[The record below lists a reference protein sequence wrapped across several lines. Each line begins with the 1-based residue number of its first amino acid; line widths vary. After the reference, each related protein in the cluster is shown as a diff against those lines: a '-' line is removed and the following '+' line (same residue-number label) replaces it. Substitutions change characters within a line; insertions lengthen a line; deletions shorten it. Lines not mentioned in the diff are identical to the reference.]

1 MLFLIALILAIC
13 FALFLGKP
21 LKKCPIAFYAA
32 AVIISAAVAIFNF
45 RGVPAFVSNYIIAL
59 FSRGAFAAGL
69 WAVIMWTGA
78 LPNGSKAIKKLMPI
92 RGELSIFAA
101 LLTLGHNIG
110 FGKTYFVRMFIAPSS
125 MSAGQIAAGIIS
137 IIMLAIMLPL
147 TVMSF
152 PNVRKKMK
160 PKTWKKIQRSAYV
173 FYALIYVHVLILS
186 VPFAIAGRS
195 GYLLNVAVY
204 SVVFICYAVCR
215 VRKQIILKK
224 KPKTKATL
232 NFCSSG
238 AAVILCAM
246 MIAFAVP
253 KTSSASSG
261 NISEKTQSSHTEIPQ
276 SSSEVSSSSS
286 AKIETP
292 KSSETVLASVPEAS
306 SAASDT
312 VSGSSESSVTP
323 APPAESKLQ
332 PTESEKPAPEPNYI
346 YNNGTYSASAY
357 GYDGDI
363 FVTIT
368 IENDK
373 IISIQ
378 ADSEESDLWYF
389 DSAADTVISRII
401 SAQSSDVDAVAGA
414 TFSSNGIMSAVENA
428 LNSAKKR

>member
-32 AVIISAAVAIFNF
+32 AAIISAAVAIFNF
-45 RGVPAFVSNYIIAL
+45 HGVPAVSNYIISL
-59 FSRGAFAAGL
+59 FSRGAFATGL
-69 WAVIMWTGA
+69 WAVVMWMGA

-110 FGKTYFVRMFIAPSS
+110 FGKTYFVRMFTAPSS
-125 MSAGQIAAGIIS
+125 MSAQQLAAGIIS
-137 IIMLAIMLPL
+137 IIMLVIMLPL

-152 PNVRKKMK
+152 PSVRKKIN

-173 FYALIYVHVLILS
+173 FYTLIYVHVMILS
-186 VPFAIAGRS
+186 VPFAIAGRN

-204 SVVFICYAVCR
+204 SVVFIGYAVCR

-253 KTSSASSG
+253 KTNSASSG

-276 SSSEVSSSSS
+276 SSSEISSSSS
-286 AKIETP
+286 VKIETP

-306 SAASDT
+306 SATSDT
-312 VSGSSESSVTP
+312 VSNSSKLLVIA
-323 APPAESKLQ
+323 APTESKSQ
-332 PTESEKPAPEPNYI
+332 PTESENPAPKPNYI

-368 IENDK
+368 IENDI
-373 IISIQ
+373 IISVK

-401 SAQSSDVDAVAGA
+401 SAQSTDVDAVAGA
-414 TFSSNGIMSAVENA
+414 TFSSKGIMSAVENA